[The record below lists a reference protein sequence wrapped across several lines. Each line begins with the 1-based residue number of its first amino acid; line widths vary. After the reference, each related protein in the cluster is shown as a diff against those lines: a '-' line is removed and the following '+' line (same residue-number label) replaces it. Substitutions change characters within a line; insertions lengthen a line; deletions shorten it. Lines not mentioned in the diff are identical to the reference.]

1 MIGGRESRGKDGE
14 RRRMGDG
21 VEWSERILKLRREMR
36 GEHGV

>member
-1 MIGGRESRGKDGE
+1 VREKVEGGGEKRG
-14 RRRMGDG
+14 MGGG